1 MTSLFSKIN
10 NWNDFNSALIPLNKK
25 EKGDA
30 FELLSKLYF
39 LIDKYDNYDNIW
51 LLSDVPKKELEIIGI
66 ESRDLGI
73 DLIAKKG
80 KVLFLVQVALSFFGV
95 CFYNIHLHEAFAT
108 RYTLSLITWS
118 C

>member
-39 LIDKYDNYDNIW
+39 LIDHKYDNYDNIW
-51 LLSDVPKKELEIIGI
+51 LLSDVPKKELEIISKKDFFI
-66 ESRDLGI
+66 SYNKLILWAKIRQTKIKKILNTLLISFLG
-73 DLIAKKG
+73 
-80 KVLFLVQVALSFFGV
+80 
-95 CFYNIHLHEAFAT
+95 FYV
-108 RYTLSLITWS
+108 
-118 C
+118 